1 MHPVTQNL
9 RIRSLLLVALL
20 CIYFTLVHQIALGK
34 TTIGTQAI
42 IQTPSGKIIR
52 CAGNLFFPRTVCT
65 GTNLNDTIVDPV
77 EGGTIFGFKGDDKF
91 QGLLGSETVFGNDG
105 NDTIQGGNGSSTIF
119 GNNGNDILVGGG
131 GPNILYGG
139 GTSFMFGGNGND
151 QLIGG
156 LDHEVMEGG
165 PGHDFFVCKGKPD
178 LIVDFRPDEDKKEG
192 NCILF

>member
-1 MHPVTQNL
+1 MQSL
-9 RIRSLLLVALL
+9 RIPGLLLLIGFCAYFGLAHQFAVAK
-20 CIYFTLVHQIALGK
+20 I
-34 TTIGTQAI
+34 TIGTQAL
-42 IQTPSGKIIR
+42 IQTPNGKILR

-65 GTNLNDTIVDPV
+65 GTNMNDTIVDPV

-105 NDTIQGGNGSSTIF
+105 NDKIQGGNGSSTLF
-119 GNNGNDILVGGG
+119 GNDGNDVIVGGG

-156 LDHEVMEGG
+156 LDHEVMLGG
-165 PGHDFFVCKGKPD
+165 SGHDLFICKGKSD
-178 LIVDFRPDEDKKEG
+178 LIVDFKPSEDKKEG
-192 NCILF
+192 NCVLF